1 MNAHLHTPVALW
13 PVWRQPAEQALRAML
28 SELEGLAITGGESSV
43 RMSPKGVVGGR
54 WLAGFSPVGVSVTRL
69 MGLPERLGMPGEDAV
84 QFRTHLPRARQIYLA
99 VEQSDVQV
107 VAKVY
112 LEYALPAPDLSHRAP
127 EHRQVALSIEA
138 CKWRVDAPVDSV
150 RRTEYWRMSG
160 LDGGATVALLN
171 EAQGLSPVA
180 QPLYAAVGQVLDK
193 ALHAA
198 PDWRGYRLLVLR
210 EPGLASQGVCVR
222 FYGSD
227 LRALDAMQPLA
238 TFFDA
243 WGIAPE
249 RQSDLKSVWAN
260 QELGWL
266 HAGLDAQTQPYL
278 TIYGALN
285 SAETRAVLMQR
296 GAARLEPRATLQ
308 ES

>member
-1 MNAHLHTPVALW
+1 MKAHLHTPAALW
-13 PVWRQPAEQALRAML
+13 PVWRQPAEQTLRAML
-28 SELEGLAITGGESSV
+28 GELEGLGITGGESSV
-43 RMSPKGVVGGR
+43 RVSPKGAVGGR
-54 WLAGFSPVGVSVTRL
+54 WLAGFSPAGVSAKRL
-69 MGLPERLGMPGEDAV
+69 MGLPDRLAMPGEDAV
-84 QFRTHLPRARQIYLA
+84 QFRTNLPRARQIYLA
-99 VEQSDVQV
+99 VEQSDTQV
-107 VAKVY
+107 VVKVY
-112 LEYALPAPDLSHRAP
+112 LEYALPAPDLSRRAP
-127 EHRQVALSIEA
+127 EHRQVALSIES
-138 CKWRVDAPVDSV
+138 CKWRVDAPVG
-150 RRTEYWRMSG
+150 RARHTEYWRMSG

-180 QPLYAAVGQVLDK
+180 QPLYDAVGQVLDK

-198 PDWRGYRLLVLR
+198 TDWRGYRLLVVR
-210 EPGLASQGVCVR
+210 EPGLPSQGVCVR

-238 TFFDA
+238 TMFDA

-249 RQSDLKSVWAN
+249 RQSDLMSVWAN

-266 HAGLDAQTQPYL
+266 HAGLDAQSQPYL

-285 SAETRAVLMQR
+285 SADTRAVLMR
-296 GAARLEPRATLQ
+296 PSAARPEPRATMQ